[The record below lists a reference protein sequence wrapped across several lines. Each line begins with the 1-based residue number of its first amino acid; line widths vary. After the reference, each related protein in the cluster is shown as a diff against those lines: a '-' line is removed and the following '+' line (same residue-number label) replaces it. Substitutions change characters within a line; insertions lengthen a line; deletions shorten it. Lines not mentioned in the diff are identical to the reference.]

1 MTRRDCLSR
10 IGHIEKKSHF
20 LCSDIVTRMSSRR
33 FNKMACSVVDRDF
46 FSTFLS
52 TLVVVCSTK
61 ILEDEEH
68 WIKAHQ
74 RFQIRYVLHQQ
85 IPILCL
91 HEFHCHILPTRF
103 SSILLDIYVDNNKVR
118 RRHISTWDCITK
130 RWKRCIITG
139 FAPKSAF
146 IWKFLAFLLNLC
158 DEQLPI

>member
-1 MTRRDCLSR
+1 MLRHCNENELTPLQQNGVLGRRQWFFF
-10 IGHIEKKSHF
+10 HIF
-20 LCSDIVTRMSSRR
+20 INFSSS
-33 FNKMACSVVDRDF
+33 MYY
-46 FSTFLS
+46 
-52 TLVVVCSTK
+52 VCSTK
-61 ILEDEEH
+61 TLEDEEH

-103 SSILLDIYVDNNKVR
+103 SSILLDSYVDNNKVR